1 MGDYTGTETSATHA
15 PDHLFAPGSYTLAV
29 WNQLKESR

>member
-1 MGDYTGTETSATHA
+1 MDDYTGTETAATHA

-29 WNQLKESR
+29 WNPPRESR